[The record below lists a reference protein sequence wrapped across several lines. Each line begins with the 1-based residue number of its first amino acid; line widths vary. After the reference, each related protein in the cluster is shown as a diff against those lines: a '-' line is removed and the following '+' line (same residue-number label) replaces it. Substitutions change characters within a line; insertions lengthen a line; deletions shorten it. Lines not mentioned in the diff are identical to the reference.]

1 MLIAH
6 NALPIPNVDGGAIET
21 LITHLLNE
29 NEKQNKKMPQK
40 KSTTILRFIIIMGV
54 S

>member
-1 MLIAH
+1 MDRKTIMLIAH

-29 NEKQNKKMPQK
+29 NEKQN
-40 KSTTILRFIIIMGV
+40 SNI
-54 S
+54 